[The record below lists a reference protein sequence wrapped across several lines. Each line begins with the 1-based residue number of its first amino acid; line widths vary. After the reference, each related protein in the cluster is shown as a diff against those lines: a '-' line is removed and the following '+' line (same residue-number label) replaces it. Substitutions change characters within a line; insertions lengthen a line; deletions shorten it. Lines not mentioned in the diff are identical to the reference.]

1 MENNA
6 SHGGVQVDRPAA
18 AWGGRIDGDE
28 VEHLR
33 WHQLVNSD
41 RFAPSEEHSTPRPVA
56 LLGFASDAGVL
67 RNQGRTGAA
76 SGPQALRAALSSLAI
91 HQPRAVHDTGDIV
104 VLGDELESGQA
115 RLAKA
120 VSTLLDAGM
129 MPVVLG
135 GGHETA
141 YGSFSGLFEHLR
153 QQETTRIGILNLDAH
168 FDLRTASRRSS
179 GTPFKDI
186 ANDMQESGR
195 DFNYAV
201 LGISEPNNTQVLFD
215 QAQAL
220 GVRYLVDEECGSSSL
235 KEVIKFVDEFLD
247 SIDQLYLTIDLD
259 VLPASVAPGVSAP
272 AAYGVPLEVI
282 HAVCRHVTQSGKLA
296 LVDVVELNPSLDI
309 DARTARTAARLIN
322 ALIGV

>member
-1 MENNA
+1 MENYA
-6 SHGGVQVDRPAA
+6 SRAGVRVDRPAEP
-18 AWGGRIDGDE
+18 WSGRIDGE
-28 VEHLR
+28 GFEHLR
-33 WHQLVNSD
+33 WHQQVGAGEIAASVADPN
-41 RFAPSEEHSTPRPVA
+41 FRPVT

-76 SGPQALRAALSSLAI
+76 SGPQALRSALGSLAI
-91 HQPRAVHDTGDIV
+91 HRPRAVHDVGDIV
-104 VLGDELESGQA
+104 VLGDELESGQT
-115 RLAKA
+115 RLAQA
-120 VSTLLDAGM
+120 VSALLNAGS

-141 YGSFSGLFEHLR
+141 YGSFSGLFDHLR
-153 QQETTRIGILNLDAH
+153 QQPNTRIGILNLDAH
-168 FDLRTASRRSS
+168 FDLRSAPRRSS

-186 ANDMQESGR
+186 ANDMQAAGR

-201 LGISEPNNTQVLFD
+201 LGISEPNNTRVLFD
-215 QAQAL
+215 QAHAL
-220 GVRYLVDEECGSSSL
+220 GVRYLMDEQCDSSSL

-247 SIDQLYLTIDLD
+247 SIDLLYLTIDLD

-272 AAYGVPLEVI
+272 AAYGVPLEII
-282 HAVCRHVTQSGKLA
+282 HAVCRHVVRSGKLG

-322 ALIGV
+322 TLMGV